1 MALSLVAAIALPG
14 SIYPLRSAQKLV
26 YFFTAELFYFV
37 IGIPL
42 LGGRSYCSLICP
54 MGYFIRTMVKYK
66 RGNRE

>member
-1 MALSLVAAIALPG
+1 
-14 SIYPLRSAQKLV
+14 LRSAQKLV

-54 MGYFIRTMVKYK
+54 MGYFIRSMVKYK
-66 RGNRE
+66 REKEW